1 MKPVGKERQMP
12 NPTTLRERRLR
23 LTKAQLIDEIDTLE
37 QRAVALEA
45 HLEGESRFRS
55 AFETASHGMNLID
68 PDGRILAVNNAL
80 CEMLGYSEEELL
92 ATDIQ
97 STTHPDDIDRDLE
110 NLQALLAGE
119 TRSYQLEKRYVHRQ
133 GHSIDVLLSASLIKD
148 SNGDPLYSVGH
159 IQNIMARKRAED
171 ALRESER
178 RLAAV
183 IDNTVDGIITIDEAG
198 RIENFNPAA
207 ERMFGFAA
215 DDVIGRNVNILMPT
229 PFRDEHDAYIANY
242 LATGINKI
250 IGVGREIVGRRKDG
264 TVFAM
269 ALAVSEVKFGESRLF
284 TGICRDISDRKR
296 SEAALKEKTEIVQLL
311 HRLAASA
318 NAAREVKEAMQS
330 FLDEVCAH
338 TGWPVGHIY
347 HLSPDRPNTLASSDI
362 WHLDDPERFQTFR
375 EVTEKTDFE
384 FGVGL
389 PGRVLASGK
398 PAWIVD
404 VIKDPNFPRA
414 KLAQEIGVR
423 TGFALPVLVG
433 SEIKGVL
440 EFFTAEVVEPDQA
453 LLQVLTSIGTHLGR
467 VIERKQAEEELRI
480 AKDAAEAATQ
490 AKAAFLATTSHE
502 IRTPMNAIIGMAHLA
517 LMTDLTPKQRDYL
530 QKVERA
536 SKSLLGIINDI
547 LDISKIE
554 AGKLEVEFVDF
565 SLDKVLDDV
574 SDLIGLKAESKHIE
588 LLVNRDHGVPDVL
601 VGDPL
606 RLGQVLINLANNAVK
621 FTDAGEITIS
631 VELVDSTP
639 ESVTATFAV
648 KDSGIGMTEEQQNKV
663 FKAFSQ
669 ADASTTRKYGGTG
682 LGLAICRQLVGL
694 MDGEIAVESETGK
707 GSTFFFT
714 IPFRIASQA
723 IKARPMPDAGL
734 RGKRVLVVDD
744 NDASLQILKEHLV
757 SMNLVPETVGSGKDA
772 IAELERAATDSDDE
786 PYDLVLMDWKMP
798 DMDGIETSCSIQ
810 RNADLTTTPIIIMVT
825 AYGREDV
832 MIKAD
837 EANLDGF
844 LLKPVSRST
853 LFDSVVSAVGPDGVS
868 ERNQAEKNTMDL
880 RSGPNLKGARVLVAE
895 DNDINQQI
903 VLELLEYRG
912 INVTITNDG
921 REAVEAVNNGAFDLV
936 LMDIQMPNM
945 DGHEATIKIRQDQ
958 RFKDLP
964 IIAMTAHAFDA
975 EWHKCLASGMNDH
988 LTKPIYPTAL
998 TEAVRH
1004 WARPRD
1010 PDNSGT
1016 EEFVPKVRAQAPDD
1030 EADLP
1035 ISLPPFDVEAA
1046 LARLN
1051 GNSRLLRKLIIMF
1064 HDGNRKLIPNLHRL
1078 LETDEFKKAHLLI
1091 HTVKG
1096 HAGNLEASELFE
1108 CASALEI
1115 ALMDCDMAQV
1125 AELTPP
1131 FELAMMQ
1138 AIEAAAT
1145 LMPSRVAHR

>member
-1 MKPVGKERQMP
+1 MP

-45 HLEGESRFRS
+45 HLESESRFRS

-97 STTHPDDIDRDLE
+97 STTHPEDIDRDLA

-119 TRSYQLEKRYVHRQ
+119 LRSYQSEKRYVHSQ
-133 GHSIDVLLSASLIKD
+133 GHSIDVLLSASLIRD
-148 SNGDPLYSVGH
+148 SNGDPLYSVGY
-159 IQNIMARKRAED
+159 IQNIMARKQAED

-229 PFRDEHDAYIANY
+229 PFRDEHDAYIASY

-250 IGVGREIVGRRKDG
+250 IGIGREIVGRRKDG

-269 ALAVSEVKFGESRLF
+269 ALAVSEVKFGEGRLF

-404 VIKDPNFPRA
+404 VTKDPNFPRA
-414 KLAQEIGVR
+414 KLAEEIGVR
-423 TGFALPVLVG
+423 TGFALPVQVG

-440 EFFTAEVVEPDQA
+440 EFFTAEVVEPDKA

-480 AKDAAEAATQ
+480 AKNEAEAATQ
-490 AKAAFLATTSHE
+490 AKAAFLAATSHE

-536 SKSLLGIINDI
+536 SKSLLEIINDI

-621 FTDAGEITIS
+621 FTEAGEIIIS

-639 ESVTATFAV
+639 ESVTAKFAV
-648 KDSGIGMTEEQQNKV
+648 KDSGIGMTEEQQKKV
-663 FKAFSQ
+663 FNSFSQ

-682 LGLAICRQLVGL
+682 LGLAISTQLVDL
-694 MDGEIAVESETGK
+694 MDGEIAVESESGK

-723 IKARPMPDAGL
+723 TKARPMPDAGL

-744 NDASLQILKEHLV
+744 NEASLQILKEHLV
-757 SMNLVPETVGSGKDA
+757 SMNLVPKTVGSGKDA
-772 IAELERAATDSDDE
+772 IAELERAATDPDDE

-810 RNADLTTTPIIIMVT
+810 GNADLTTTPIIIMVT

-853 LFDSVVSAVGPDGVS
+853 LFDSVVSAVGRDGVS
-868 ERNQAEKNTMDL
+868 ERNQAENNTMEL
-880 RSGPNLKGARVLVAE
+880 RSSPNLKGARVLVAE
-895 DNDINQQI
+895 DNEINQQI

-912 INVTITNDG
+912 INVTIADDG

-964 IIAMTAHAFDA
+964 IVAMTAHAFDA
-975 EWHKCLASGMNDH
+975 EWDKCLASGMNDH
-988 LTKPIYPTAL
+988 VTKPIDPTAL

-1004 WARPRD
+1004 WVGPRILH
-1010 PDNSGT
+1010 NSGAQ
-1016 EEFVPKVRAQAPDD
+1016 EFAAKVRAQAPAD

-1035 ISLPPFDVEAA
+1035 VSLPPFDVEAA

-1078 LETDEFKKAHLLI
+1078 LETDECEKAHRLI

-1115 ALMDCDMAQV
+1115 ALMDCDMAKV
-1125 AELTPP
+1125 AELIPT
-1131 FELAMMQ
+1131 FESAMMQ

-1145 LMPSRVAHR
+1145 LMPSRVEHR